1 MTMPRAPHPG
11 AAPFAVIRPPANRSV
26 SWHATCTGCGELR
39 IHSQS
44 RQGSVNFF
52 SGHAKPGSCQQ
63 ERLPRLAGFA
73 VSIFTGSIHGA
84 GRHGYR
90 KRTHVRAACGDAKRP
105 AGEGNNSTHGHYGR
119 FAVQRFLSRFVPQ
132 GTATHPV
139 VLLPACEAVLCQ
151 RHFSSGPGLPAAL
164 TTFIVSSVRTP
175 AYANRA
181 FRATRLTSP
190 AMRRAASFP
199 PTLAGMSCGRERR
212 TQPQPTHA
220 SAFGQESTL
229 SFHGDQIAQGSSRS
243 QPVGFVSRS

>member
-1 MTMPRAPHPG
+1 MTTPRGPHAG
-11 AAPFAVIRPPANRSV
+11 AAAFAVNRFSVNRPA
-26 SWHATCTGCGELR
+26 SWHAMCTCSRKLKN
-39 IHSQS
+39 HSQS
-44 RQGSVNFF
+44 SKGSVNF
-52 SGHAKPGSCQQ
+52 SNCHAKSIWNQP
-63 ERLPRLAGFA
+63 ERLPWRAGF
-73 VSIFTGSIHGA
+73 TGLIHGA

-105 AGEGNNSTHGHYGR
+105 AGKGNNSTHGHFGR

-139 VLLPACEAVLCQ
+139 VPLPDCEAVLRQ
-151 RHFSSGPGLPAAL
+151 RHLFSGPGQPAAL

-175 AYANRA
+175 AHANRA

-199 PTLAGMSCGRERR
+199 PTPAGMSCGRERR

-229 SFHGDQIAQGSSRS
+229 SFHGDQIAQGSSRP